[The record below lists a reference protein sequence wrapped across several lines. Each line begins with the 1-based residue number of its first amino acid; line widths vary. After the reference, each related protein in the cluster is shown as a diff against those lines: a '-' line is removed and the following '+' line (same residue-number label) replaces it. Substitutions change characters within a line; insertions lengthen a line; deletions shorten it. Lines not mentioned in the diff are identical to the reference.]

1 MVSECMTKKNL
12 AGPVARFSTRD
23 VGRLLPS
30 IAYMFLRYAVPR
42 CLLGRQLH
50 CAKKCVKR
58 PGVVKVHGA
67 SIDHIPWAPS
77 HGPPG
82 ASKFST
88 DGTRVCS
95 HKDCKG
101 KHGDEGVPRVG
112 AGDLAVHEIGHPT
125 VVLYWIS
132 PEGDSSR
139 YRILRAEP
147 DIPEWNPKSC
157 TPVAPN

>member
-1 MVSECMTKKNL
+1 MKCWPTLLSRYSKFYLPNPQLSSRFAVFRNVSWTSSGRCLDLGRWCMALCVVNGTIARFVVNGIIMTKTNL
-12 AGPVARFSTRD
+12 AGPVARFSTRV

-82 ASKFST
+82 ATKFST

-95 HKDCKG
+95 HND
-101 KHGDEGVPRVG
+101 
-112 AGDLAVHEIGHPT
+112 
-125 VVLYWIS
+125 
-132 PEGDSSR
+132 
-139 YRILRAEP
+139 
-147 DIPEWNPKSC
+147 
-157 TPVAPN
+157 